1 VAALETLFGL
11 ESLRYDGE
19 DLTTTALKRAC
30 ERSMDRNAVRVGE
43 DRDFVR
49 ALVLGVSENKDE
61 YDTAIASRSE
71 GWPLHRIGRIEVA
84 IMRMALQE
92 MTRMDTPRSVVINE
106 AVELAKKYVSRR
118 AASFI
123 NGILG
128 ALVTCL

>member
-1 VAALETLFGL
+1 M
-11 ESLRYDGE
+11 DGE
-19 DLTTTALKRAC
+19 DLTPSALRKIC
-30 ERSMDRNAVRVGE
+30 DRSMDRNAVRVGDE
-43 DRDFVR
+43 RDFVR
-49 ALVLGVSENKDE
+49 ALVLGVSEHRDE

-106 AVELAKKYVSRR
+106 AVELAKMYVSQR

-128 ALVTCL
+128 SLVTCL